1 LLSKDEKLVEGLAQ
15 RLQQD
20 ASGQVLAA
28 YERAFEHLMMQSQ
41 RRLRE
46 PLAKEEH
53 FLHEAIAEMAEHAK
67 RVVKCYWEQCHQRH
81 GMGL

>member
-1 LLSKDEKLVEGLAQ
+1 MEGLAQ

-20 ASGQVLAA
+20 TSGQVLAV
-28 YERAFEHLMMQSQ
+28 YEAAFENLIAQAQ

-53 FLHEAIAEMAEHAK
+53 LLHKTIAEMAENAQ

-81 GMGL
+81 SMGL